1 MVTRSKRRPKVLDAY
16 RADVTR
22 KLGRAL
28 GLAALLVL
36 GGSML
41 SGSALVALR
50 MEGVPVTLG
59 RRPATLVLLESSA
72 PSALPWALGAAG
84 LALVF
89 AGITTA
95 AVGLRRI
102 VAEERYVLLRS
113 DGALFVDG
121 SARRVVK
128 WRNVESV
135 VHEDGQLVFV
145 CHDGSALTIEGE
157 WGGVA
162 LPELARRAAQVRRR
176 ALFGLT
182 R

>member
-1 MVTRSKRRPKVLDAY
+1 MLDAY

-36 GGSML
+36 GGSLL

-50 MEGVPVTLG
+50 MEGVPVSLG
-59 RRPATLVLLESSA
+59 RRPATLGLVDSSA
-72 PSALPWALGAAG
+72 PSALTWALGAAG
-84 LALVF
+84 LLLVF
-89 AGITTA
+89 AGIATA
-95 AVGLRRI
+95 GIGLRRI

-121 SARRVVK
+121 EERRIVK

-135 VHEDGQLVFV
+135 VHEDGQLVFQ

-162 LPELARRAAQVRRR
+162 LPELARRVAQVRRR